1 MIALTLDGFV
11 FLVAG
16 IILVLIVI
24 DFCAEL
30 LHRRQLRKDEER
42 QRILRRWRDA
52 E

>member
-16 IILVLIVI
+16 LVLVMILI
-24 DFCAEL
+24 DMLAEL
-30 LHRRQLRKDEER
+30 MHKRQLRKDEER